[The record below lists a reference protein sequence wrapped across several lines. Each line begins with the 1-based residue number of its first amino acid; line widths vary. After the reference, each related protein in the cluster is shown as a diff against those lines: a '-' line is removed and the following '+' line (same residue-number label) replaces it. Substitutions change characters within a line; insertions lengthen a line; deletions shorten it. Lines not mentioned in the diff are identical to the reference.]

1 MVKLEGSQPGDGNAT
16 YQAAPKVLDEF
27 LISKKE
33 LIVQIH
39 NHFRRPDQ
47 SNPELGYDLIGLVGE
62 DNESGFDR
70 NITLS
75 LNVADGSTDFPT
87 PIGEYSIEGSGGLS
101 N

>member
-1 MVKLEGSQPGDGNAT
+1 MPTSLHILETGWSNLRGPSLSDGNAT
-16 YQAAPKVLDEF
+16 YQAALKVLDEF

-47 SNPELGYDLIGLVGE
+47 EQSELGYDLIGLVGE
-62 DNESGFDR
+62 DNESEFDR

-87 PIGEYSIEGSGGLS
+87 
-101 N
+101 